1 MFLGLWSNMSQRNF
15 QIATWAALC
24 ATPKI
29 GLGVKTRQSG
39 LIYNSFLA
47 FVLYLFQNI
56 VMKPDLQSAQPR
68 GRGTVSN
75 RVSRYDRVSRH
86 AEADGWDREEDLP
99 ILRTQVSVERPR
111 SIISYNRSPDLPFDR
126 SINPYRGCEHGC
138 VYCFARPS
146 HAYLG
151 LSPGLDFETRLVAR
165 PDAPEVLRT
174 ELARKSYKVAPL
186 AIGTNT
192 DPYQPIE
199 REHGI
204 MRRCLEVLEASGH
217 PVAIVTKGALI
228 ERDLDVLGRMAQ
240 RGLVRVGISVTTL
253 DATLSR
259 LMEPRAPAPRRRL
272 TIIRRLAQAGVPVR
286 IMASPMVPA
295 LTDPELEAI
304 LAAGKDAGARSAS
317 WIMLRLP
324 QEVSP
329 LVQEWL
335 AEHFPDRAARIMAR
349 LREMHGGQDYD
360 ARWGHRMRGEG
371 PYAEIIAHR
380 FTVAMKR
387 LGLKE
392 KAPPMRCD
400 LFVPPRLPSAQLD
413 LF

>member
-1 MFLGLWSNMSQRNF
+1 
-15 QIATWAALC
+15 
-24 ATPKI
+24 
-29 GLGVKTRQSG
+29 
-39 LIYNSFLA
+39 
-47 FVLYLFQNI
+47 
-56 VMKPDLQSAQPR
+56 LQTTQPR
-68 GRGTVSN
+68 GRGAVTNS
-75 RVSRYDRVSRH
+75 VSRYDRLSRH
-86 AEADGWDREEDLP
+86 AEADGWDIDEELP
-99 ILRTQVSVERPR
+99 ILRTEVSLERPR
-111 SIISYNRSPDLPFDR
+111 RVISYNRSPDLPFDR

-165 PDAPEVLRT
+165 PDAPEVLEA
-174 ELARKSYKVAPL
+174 ELAHRSYKVAPL

-199 REHGI
+199 RAHQI
-204 MRRCLEVLEASGH
+204 MRRCLEVLERCGH

-228 ERDLDVLGRMAQ
+228 ERDLDILGRMAQ

-253 DATLSR
+253 DPHLSR
-259 LMEPRAPAPRRRL
+259 LMEPRAPAPARRL
-272 TIIRRLAQAGVPVR
+272 TMIRRLAQAGVPVR

-335 AEHFPDRAARIMAR
+335 ALHYPDRAGRIMAR

-380 FTVAMKR
+380 FAVAMKR